1 MAFLFLLLSS
11 FVILIAAG
19 ATRFKFWESRRYMVD
34 VEWLDDTDRF
44 KLIARWGV
52 K

>member
-1 MAFLFLLLSS
+1 MSYLSILTLL

-19 ATRFKFWESRRYMVD
+19 ATRLKIWESRKYIVN
-34 VEWLDDTDRF
+34 VEWLNDSDKF